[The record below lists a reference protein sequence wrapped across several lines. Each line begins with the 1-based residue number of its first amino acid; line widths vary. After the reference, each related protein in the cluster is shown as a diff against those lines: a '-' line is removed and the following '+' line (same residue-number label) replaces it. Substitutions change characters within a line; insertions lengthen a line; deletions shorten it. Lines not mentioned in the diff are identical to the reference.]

1 MKYLFLAFTAAALLV
16 ACNPKT
22 AEIIEVTETTE
33 ETATSTEGDMP
44 KADIGEGKVVFLTKC
59 TGCHKSDYINGP
71 VNALGLDD
79 YSKERIE
86 AILPKML
93 NNAELNEEQSRQVSA
108 YLFWEIEN

>member
-59 TGCHKSDYINGP
+59 TRCH
-71 VNALGLDD
+71 
-79 YSKERIE
+79 
-86 AILPKML
+86 
-93 NNAELNEEQSRQVSA
+93 QSA
-108 YLFWEIEN
+108 YVKKGVLGRRKIMIIELCYL